1 MNAKNNIL
9 GLPMIVNKKTVNP
22 RDAKSEN
29 VFQLETAMGSAISVF
44 ENAAALQV
52 PRSRFAPVKTTD
64 DLLAVRS
71 DNYILTDDF
80 RVVENPKRTLDPLV
94 VSLDKKYYK
103 LVDDLDKRIPNAP
116 SLVDCE
122 KLTIQGD
129 YKIGMNAKLLG
140 KVHLINKS
148 EQQIKIEEGTII
160 EN

>member
-1 MNAKNNIL
+1 
-9 GLPMIVNKKTVNP
+9 MIVNQKTVDP
-22 RDAKSEN
+22 RDPKSES
-29 VFQLETAMGSAISVF
+29 VFQLETAMGSAILVF
-44 ENAAALQV
+44 DNASALHV

-122 KLTIQGD
+122 KLTIEGD
-129 YKIGMNAKLLG
+129 YKVGNKVKFVG
-140 KVHLINKS
+140 KVTLKNDS
-148 EQQIKIEEGTII
+148 EIQKLVM
-160 EN
+160 ENSILEI